1 MYFFISTLSYICT
14 LIIFYFIFLLF
25 VPHHFLFIASASQ
38 YKQISYLLLFFYLKF
53 QQILFKMIV
62 LFHFPLY
69 IKKIFQPIL
78 YFLIVIMGQ
87 IYLQLADFYH
97 QVQVH
102 EITLILAYFI
112 CHPIET
118 LINVTIYLNYY
129 RGT

>member
-1 MYFFISTLSYICT
+1 
-14 LIIFYFIFLLF
+14 
-25 VPHHFLFIASASQ
+25 
-38 YKQISYLLLFFYLKF
+38 
-53 QQILFKMIV
+53 MIV